1 MSSSNGKMMTDPIS
15 GKIASQMAEQA
26 GGVGDQQASVSQG
39 DSDKKASFKDVMA
52 NVQSQEVDGAN
63 AAEKVDAIESVQGTD
78 QTEGPAATRLQDFL
92 DGLRTDETKLEKMMD
107 KSLSGADMSNQE
119 LLEMQSLIYAYSQKV
134 EMASKAVS
142 NAASGMKQIM
152 NTQV

>member
-1 MSSSNGKMMTDPIS
+1 MTDPIS

-26 GGVGDQQASVSQG
+26 SGVGEQSASVSQG
-39 DSDKKASFKDVMA
+39 DSSQKTSFKDVMA
-52 NVQSQEVDGAN
+52 NVQSQQVDEAK
-63 AAEKVDAIESVQGTD
+63 AADNVDAIEGVEGASES
-78 QTEGPAATRLQDFL
+78 EGPAETRLQDFL
-92 DGLRTDETKLEKMMD
+92 DGLRTDETRLEKMMEG
-107 KSLSGADMSNQE
+107 SLSGADMSNQE

-134 EMASKAVS
+134 ELASKAVS

>member
-1 MSSSNGKMMTDPIS
+1 MMTDPIS

-52 NVQSQEVDGAN
+52 NVQSQEVDGTN